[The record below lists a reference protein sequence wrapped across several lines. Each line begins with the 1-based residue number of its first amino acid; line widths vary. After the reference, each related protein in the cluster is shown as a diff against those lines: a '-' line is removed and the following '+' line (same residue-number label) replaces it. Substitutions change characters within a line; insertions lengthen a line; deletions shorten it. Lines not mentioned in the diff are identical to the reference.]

1 MSLGSESSA
10 VQNPF
15 IRYAVEL
22 GWTYLPLE
30 ETLSLRKGGVTS
42 PVFDAVLMDQPLRP
56 NPGVV
61 DHRRAEITHCV
72 KPLA

>member
-15 IRYAVEL
+15 IRYAVEV

-30 ETLSLRKGGVTS
+30 EALSLRKGGVTS
-42 PVFDAVLMDQPLRP
+42 SVLDAVLPDQLLRL
-56 NPGVV
+56 NPGVM

-72 KPLA
+72 KPPA

>member
-1 MSLGSESSA
+1 MSLGSESST

-15 IRYAVEL
+15 ILYAIE
-22 GWTYLPLE
+22 GEWTYPSPE
-30 ETLSLRKGGVTS
+30 ETLSLRRGGVTS
-42 PVFDAVLMDQPLRP
+42 SVLDAVLPDQLLRL
-56 NPGVV
+56 NPGVM